1 MLYRLHRKIHRHQ
14 SENIS
19 NTDSVSAKVTKAA
32 DIEKM
37 KNNPLLCGICRKEKE
52 IVLRDG
58 NFKLCKVYHDNLNE
72 KYGY

>member
-19 NTDSVSAKVTKAA
+19 NTDSVSAKVTKAP

-37 KNNPLLCGICRKEKE
+37 KNNPL
-52 IVLRDG
+52 
-58 NFKLCKVYHDNLNE
+58 
-72 KYGY
+72 